1 MGIFEG
7 LLGFKMMNKKL
18 YINQI
23 LKLPVSRIGNQG
35 DMLFMYHN
43 LIIIVRTEGK
53 VEFNVNKFMEI
64 RITKIMP
71 KFAFAE
77 IVKK

>member
-1 MGIFEG
+1 MGIFEE

-35 DMLFMYHN
+35 DMLFVYHN

>member
-1 MGIFEG
+1 MEI
-7 LLGFKMMNKKL
+7 KKL
-18 YINQI
+18 HINQI
-23 LKLPVSRIGNQG
+23 LKLPVSRIGKEG
-35 DMLFMYHN
+35 DMLFMYN
-43 LIIIVRTEGK
+43 NFIIIVKPEGK
-53 VEFNVNKFMEI
+53 VEFNMNKFLEI

>member
-1 MGIFEG
+1 MEI
-7 LLGFKMMNKKL
+7 KKL
-18 YINQI
+18 RINQV

-43 LIIIVRTEGK
+43 LIIIVKTEGK
-53 VEFNVNKFMEI
+53 VEFNMNKFLEI

-77 IVKK
+77 LVKK